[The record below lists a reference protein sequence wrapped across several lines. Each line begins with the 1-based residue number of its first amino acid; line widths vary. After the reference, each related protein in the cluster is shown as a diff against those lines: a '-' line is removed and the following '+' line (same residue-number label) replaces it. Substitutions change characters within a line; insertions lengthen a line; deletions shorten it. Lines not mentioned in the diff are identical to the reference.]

1 MTTLDIEGRRVILD
15 AITTLLSSF
24 SIEGIIVIL
33 VLFGVAVKFLG
44 ELFEYL
50 YTKLKKYFDIKDAK
64 EEQHEEIMNKLNA
77 LEVCSAKQEERSQ
90 YRQTQVDKISKQLD
104 EQDKQSVELKQTLE
118 NQTKELSSLKSQIT
132 TLTERTQDSTRA
144 YLIDKHHHFCYQTHG
159 IDDMSLQDMER
170 RFMYYKAAGGDTF
183 IDGLMDEVRALPR
196 LTLEHMSGQ
205 IRKEN

>member
-1 MTTLDIEGRRVILD
+1 MD
-15 AITTLLSSF
+15 AVTTLLSQL
-24 SIEGIIVIL
+24 SIEGIILVI
-33 VLFGVAVKFLG
+33 VLFAAAVKFLG

-50 YTKLKKYFDIKDAK
+50 YNKLKKYFDIKDAK

-77 LEVCSAKQEERSQ
+77 LETRSAKQEERSE
-90 YRQTQVDKISKQLD
+90 YRQAQVDKISKQLD
-104 EQDKQSVELKQTLE
+104 KQDKQSTDFRQTIEKQT
-118 NQTKELSSLKSQIT
+118 QELSSLKSQIS

-144 YLIDKHHHFCYQTHG
+144 YLIDKHHHFCYQLQG

-183 IDGLMDEVRALPR
+183 IDGLMEEVRALPR
-196 LTLEHMSGQ
+196 FTLEHMSGQ

>member
-1 MTTLDIEGRRVILD
+1 MD
-15 AITTLLSSF
+15 ALTTLLSNL
-24 SIEGIIVIL
+24 SIEGIIIVI
-33 VLFGVAVKFLG
+33 VLFAISIKFLG

-50 YTKLKKYFDIKDAK
+50 YNKLKKYFDIKDAK
-64 EEQHEEIMNKLNA
+64 EEQHAEIMNKLNS
-77 LEVCSAKQEERSQ
+77 LEERSVRQEERSNH
-90 YRQTQVDKISKQLD
+90 RQEQVDKMSKQLD
-104 EQDKQSVELKQTLE
+104 EQDRKSADLKKTLE
-118 NQTKELSSLKSQIT
+118 NQTKEISSLKSQIG

-144 YLIDKHHHFCYQTHG
+144 YLIDKHHHFCYQIHG

>member
-1 MTTLDIEGRRVILD
+1 MD
-15 AITTLLSSF
+15 ALTTLLSQL
-24 SIEGIIVIL
+24 SIEGIIIVI
-33 VLFGVAVKFLG
+33 VLFAVAVKFLG

-50 YTKLKKYFDIKDAK
+50 YNKLKKYFDIKDAK
-64 EEQHEEIMNKLNA
+64 EEQHAEIMSKLNS
-77 LEVCSAKQEERSQ
+77 LEERSVRQEERSNH
-90 YRQTQVDKISKQLD
+90 RQEQVDKMSKQLD
-104 EQDKQSVELKQTLE
+104 EQDRKSADLKKTLE
-118 NQTKELSSLKSQIT
+118 NQTKEISSLKSQIG

-144 YLIDKHHHFCYQTHG
+144 YLIDKHHHFCYQIHG

>member
-1 MTTLDIEGRRVILD
+1 MD
-15 AITTLLSSF
+15 AITILLSQL
-24 SIEGIIVIL
+24 SIEKIIL
-33 VLFGVAVKFLG
+33 VLVFFAVAVKFLG

-50 YTKLKKYFDIKDAK
+50 YNKLKKYFDIKDAK
-64 EEQHEEIMNKLNA
+64 EEQHEEIMNKLNV
-77 LEVCSAKQEERSQ
+77 LETRSVKQEERSEH
-90 YRQTQVDKISKQLD
+90 RQAQVDKISKQLD
-104 EQDKQSVELKQTLE
+104 EQDRKSAELKHALE
-118 NQTKELSSLKSQIT
+118 NQTKEISSLKSQIG

-144 YLIDKHHHFCYQTHG
+144 YLIDKHHHFCYQTHE

-183 IDGLMDEVRALPR
+183 IDGLMEEVRALPR

>member
-1 MTTLDIEGRRVILD
+1 MD
-15 AITTLLSSF
+15 ALTTLLSQL
-24 SIEGIIVIL
+24 SIEGIIIVI
-33 VLFGVAVKFLG
+33 VLFAVAVKFLG

-50 YTKLKKYFDIKDAK
+50 YNKLKKYFDIKDAK
-64 EEQHEEIMNKLNA
+64 EEQHAEIMNKLNS
-77 LEVCSAKQEERSQ
+77 LEERSVRQEERSNH
-90 YRQTQVDKISKQLD
+90 RQEQVDKMSKQLD
-104 EQDKQSVELKQTLE
+104 EQDRKSADLKKTLE
-118 NQTKELSSLKSQIT
+118 NQTKEISSLKSQIG

-183 IDGLMDEVRALPR
+183 IDGLMEEVRALPR

>member
-1 MTTLDIEGRRVILD
+1 MD
-15 AITTLLSSF
+15 ALTTLLSQL
-24 SIEGIIVIL
+24 SIEGIIIVI
-33 VLFGVAVKFLG
+33 VLFAVAVKFLG

-50 YTKLKKYFDIKDAK
+50 YNKLKKYFDIKDAK
-64 EEQHEEIMNKLNA
+64 EEQHEEIMNKLNS
-77 LEVCSAKQEERSQ
+77 LEERSVRQEERSNH
-90 YRQTQVDKISKQLD
+90 RQEQVDKMSKQLD
-104 EQDKQSVELKQTLE
+104 EQDRKSADLKKTLE
-118 NQTKELSSLKSQIT
+118 NQTKEISSLKSQIG

-144 YLIDKHHHFCYQTHG
+144 YLIDKHHHFCYQIHG

>member
-1 MTTLDIEGRRVILD
+1 MD
-15 AITTLLSSF
+15 AVTTLLSQL
-24 SIEGIIVIL
+24 SIEGIILVI
-33 VLFGVAVKFLG
+33 VLFAVAVKFLG

-64 EEQHEEIMNKLNA
+64 EEQHEEIMNKLNT
-77 LEVCSAKQEERSQ
+77 LETRSVKQEERSEH
-90 YRQTQVDKISKQLD
+90 RQAQVDKISKQLD
-104 EQDKQSVELKQTLE
+104 EQDRKSANLQLTLE
-118 NQTKELSSLKSQIT
+118 NQTKEISSLKSQIG

-144 YLIDKHHHFCYQTHG
+144 YLIDKHHHFCYQIHG

-183 IDGLMDEVRALPR
+183 IDSLMEEVRALPR
-196 LTLEHMSGQ
+196 LTLEYMSSQ

>member
-1 MTTLDIEGRRVILD
+1 MD
-15 AITTLLSSF
+15 ALTTLLSQL
-24 SIEGIIVIL
+24 SIEGIIIVI
-33 VLFGVAVKFLG
+33 VLFAVAVKFLG

-50 YTKLKKYFDIKDAK
+50 YNKLKKYFDIKDAK
-64 EEQHEEIMNKLNA
+64 EEQHAEIMNKLNS
-77 LEVCSAKQEERSQ
+77 LEERSVRQEERSNH
-90 YRQTQVDKISKQLD
+90 RQEQVDKMSKQLD
-104 EQDKQSVELKQTLE
+104 EQDRKSADLKKTLE
-118 NQTKELSSLKSQIT
+118 NQTKEISSLKSQIG

-144 YLIDKHHHFCYQTHG
+144 YLIDKHHHFCYQIHG

-183 IDGLMDEVRALPR
+183 IDGLMEEVRALPR

>member
-1 MTTLDIEGRRVILD
+1 MD
-15 AITTLLSSF
+15 AITTLLSQF
-24 SIEGIIVIL
+24 SIEGIILIL
-33 VLFGVAVKFLG
+33 ILFGVAVKFLG

-77 LEVCSAKQEERSQ
+77 LELRSAKQEERSE
-90 YRQTQVDKISKQLD
+90 YRQAQVDKISKQLD
-104 EQDKQSVELKQTLE
+104 AQDKQSANFERTIE
-118 NQTKELSSLKSQIT
+118 NQTKELSNLKSQIS

-144 YLIDKHHHFCYQTHG
+144 YLIDKHHHFCYQIQG

-183 IDGLMDEVRALPR
+183 IDGLMEEVRSLPR

>member
-1 MTTLDIEGRRVILD
+1 MD
-15 AITTLLSSF
+15 AITTLLSQL
-24 SIEGIIVIL
+24 SIEGIILVI
-33 VLFGVAVKFLG
+33 VLFAVAVKFLC

-50 YTKLKKYFDIKDAK
+50 YNKLKKYFDIKDAK
-64 EEQHEEIMNKLNA
+64 EEQHEEIMNKLNV
-77 LEVCSAKQEERSQ
+77 LETRSVKQEERSEH
-90 YRQTQVDKISKQLD
+90 RQAQVDKISKQLD
-104 EQDKQSVELKQTLE
+104 EQDRKSAELKHALE
-118 NQTKELSSLKSQIT
+118 NQTKEISSLKSQIS

-144 YLIDKHHHFCYQTHG
+144 YLIDKHHHFCYQIHG

-183 IDGLMDEVRALPR
+183 IDGLMEEVRALPR

>member
-1 MTTLDIEGRRVILD
+1 MD
-15 AITTLLSSF
+15 ALTTLLSQL
-24 SIEGIIVIL
+24 SIEGIIIVI
-33 VLFGVAVKFLG
+33 VLFAVAVKFLG

-50 YTKLKKYFDIKDAK
+50 YNKLKKYFDIKDAK
-64 EEQHEEIMNKLNA
+64 EEQHAEIMNKLNS
-77 LEVCSAKQEERSQ
+77 LEERSVRQEERSNH
-90 YRQTQVDKISKQLD
+90 RQEQVDKMSKQLD
-104 EQDKQSVELKQTLE
+104 EQDRKSAELKHALE
-118 NQTKELSSLKSQIT
+118 NQTKEISSLKSQIG

-144 YLIDKHHHFCYQTHG
+144 YLIDKHHHFCYQIHG